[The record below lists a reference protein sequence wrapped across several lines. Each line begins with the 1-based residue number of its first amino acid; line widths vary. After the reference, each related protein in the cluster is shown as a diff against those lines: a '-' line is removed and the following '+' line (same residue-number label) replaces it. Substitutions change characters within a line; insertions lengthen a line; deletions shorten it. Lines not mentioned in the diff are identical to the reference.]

1 MFMCVF
7 ADRATTHQTKGS
19 NQQVGPERDAGKGKG
34 LKWEESGGGV
44 KREAGCRTEKEGR
57 RARGGRSRRESRH
70 GEEGKGGGGKEGR
83 GELDEGHLKREAD
96 SEGRREGEGLDQVL
110 GGSEGRGRDKGDSV
124 RRQTMR
130 SCSRDGRGGGSREGG
145 RRGTKRKAAGGRELV
160 ERAEGRCLETHA
172 QVAQKANKEGGE
184 GGGLEQGQQ
193 GQQGQQQQQQQQQQ
207 LKLPGSPA
215 KQHSQSPR
223 SHAKKRK
230 QRHPDHP
237 RPSRHLHAN
246 APSTSPAP
254 FCYSHTPAQPPPFT
268 PPVAPPPGAPP
279 APLTTS
285 LLPCTHANPSLPFS
299 SDQHSRLKARLPHMF
314 HSTPLPPSHTHST
327 TTNPLL
333 SNLPSRKSTSAIVC
347 GGGGGS
353 AAAQQQQPV
362 RASPPLHVQAA
373 AAQLDQVCSARS
385 GMLS

>member
-1 MFMCVF
+1 M
-7 ADRATTHQTKGS
+7 
-19 NQQVGPERDAGKGKG
+19 
-34 LKWEESGGGV
+34 

-230 QRHPDHP
+230 QRHPHNP
-237 RPSRHLHAN
+237 LPSR
-246 APSTSPAP
+246 
-254 FCYSHTPAQPPPFT
+254 
-268 PPVAPPPGAPP
+268 
-279 APLTTS
+279 PL
-285 LLPCTHANPSLPFS
+285 LLPPLVPL
-299 SDQHSRLKARLPHMF
+299 QP
-314 HSTPLPPSHTHST
+314 PLPPPSYLAHTPTPLYPFPVTSTPDLRHGYHTCSTPRPCHPHIHIPQPPTLSSQTCHLESQRRPLSAVVVVAVPLRSNSSQCVPHHPYTSKLQLHS
-327 TTNPLL
+327 
-333 SNLPSRKSTSAIVC
+333 
-347 GGGGGS
+347 
-353 AAAQQQQPV
+353 
-362 RASPPLHVQAA
+362 
-373 AAQLDQVCSARS
+373 
-385 GMLS
+385 